1 MNIRFYLF
9 VSGVNQVELEREVSP
24 RFPYFSQRDPTITGK
39 PGPGPGL
46 YENRKTGTPM
56 RP

>member
-9 VSGVNQVELEREVSP
+9 VSGVNQVELEKEVSP
-24 RFPYFSQRDPTITGK
+24 RFPYISQRDPAKTGK
-39 PGPGPGL
+39 PGPGPDK
-46 YENRKTGTPM
+46 NRKTGTPM

>member
-24 RFPYFSQRDPTITGK
+24 RFPYISQRDPTKTGK